1 MKKET
6 KLELVKKKKKKKEK
20 NKVKGKKKK
29 IWFSITFAH
38 IDF

>member
-6 KLELVKKKKKKKEK
+6 KLELVKKKKKEKKKIRLRE
-20 NKVKGKKKK
+20 KKK
-29 IWFSITFAH
+29 IWFSIIFAH